1 LSGRSPLCTDVAAL
15 RDRPPY
21 RPIAA
26 ARVPARLWVVRNVGI
41 PQGLPLTFSRP
52 SFSSIDDPGTA
63 RHRRGRRHRRIPAG
77 LSSGRKF
84 RCASAVVVL
93 STGRAEGWHRTRLA
107 RIGLSL
113 IITYVALHAAE
124 TLLIWPDWSGCRR
137 THIRRSTGH
146 DGQFILNG
154 RGGFH
159 THLASS
165 RCCFVNDRRES
176 LSDCLDI
183 FPPAPYC
190 SNHRCAEGGLA
201 AAQKEFG
208 RASCLQHRKAPTR
221 MRSGVHEGHRRVS
234 SSLKISELT

>member
-1 LSGRSPLCTDVAAL
+1 MTPERQDTAEAGDIDAFPRVFPLVASFGALQRSSFC
-15 RDRPPY
+15 
-21 RPIAA
+21 
-26 ARVPARLWVVRNVGI
+26 RLAERKA
-41 PQGLPLTFSRP
+41 
-52 SFSSIDDPGTA
+52 GT
-63 RHRRGRRHRRIPAG
+63 
-77 LSSGRKF
+77 
-84 RCASAVVVL
+84 
-93 STGRAEGWHRTRLA
+93 RTRLA

-146 DGQFILNG
+146 DGQFTLNG

>member
-1 LSGRSPLCTDVAAL
+1 MTPERQDTAGDIDAFPRVFPLVASFGALQRSSFC
-15 RDRPPY
+15 
-21 RPIAA
+21 
-26 ARVPARLWVVRNVGI
+26 RLAERKA
-41 PQGLPLTFSRP
+41 
-52 SFSSIDDPGTA
+52 GT
-63 RHRRGRRHRRIPAG
+63 
-77 LSSGRKF
+77 
-84 RCASAVVVL
+84 
-93 STGRAEGWHRTRLA
+93 RTRLA

-183 FPPAPYC
+183 FLLLPT
-190 SNHRCAEGGLA
+190 A
-201 AAQKEFG
+201 ATIDVQKEVWRRLRRNLVEHLACSIG
-208 RASCLQHRKAPTR
+208 RPLL
-221 MRSGVHEGHRRVS
+221 E
-234 SSLKISELT
+234 